1 MIKPSDSKTNP
12 PPLGGRARAGGISL
26 RAAPHPTLPP
36 QGGKGLLWSVALFF
50 ALPLHARVLD
60 RTLATVNGDVILLS
74 EFEKN
79 STPIIEQFKKVTPAS
94 ELTSERVGE
103 IKKRVLDQMT
113 DDRLLAQEAKKKG
126 IRVSQLEVDDGV
138 KKVRGRFGAEDEFN
152 KELQKEGMTYDAF
165 RKHIQNQIATI
176 KLIDQDVKA
185 KTPVPSDS
193 DVKNLF
199 ETLSAILQDK
209 PIPGSHTATEVDELK
224 SLARAM
230 NQRFGERVRARHIL
244 VRVGPNASKEDKSTA
259 MNRAKDVQRQLKG
272 GDFAELAKK
281 YSEDPGS
288 RERGG
293 DLGYFSRGDMVP
305 AFDKAAFALNVGQ
318 TSDVVTTD
326 FGHHLIRVEEK
337 KAASKFSLEDVKD
350 DLKEYLFQQRAAKKF
365 EAYVKDLR
373 SKADIKINNLE

>member
-1 MIKPSDSKTNP
+1 M
-12 PPLGGRARAGGISL
+12 
-26 RAAPHPTLPP
+26 
-36 QGGKGLLWSVALFF
+36 WSVALFF

>member
-1 MIKPSDSKTNP
+1 
-12 PPLGGRARAGGISL
+12 
-26 RAAPHPTLPP
+26 
-36 QGGKGLLWSVALFF
+36 
-50 ALPLHARVLD
+50 
-60 RTLATVNGDVILLS
+60 
-74 EFEKN
+74 
-79 STPIIEQFKKVTPAS
+79 
-94 ELTSERVGE
+94 
-103 IKKRVLDQMT
+103 
-113 DDRLLAQEAKKKG
+113 
-126 IRVSQLEVDDGV
+126 
-138 KKVRGRFGAEDEFN
+138 
-152 KELQKEGMTYDAF
+152 
-165 RKHIQNQIATI
+165 
-176 KLIDQDVKA
+176 
-185 KTPVPSDS
+185 
-193 DVKNLF
+193 
-199 ETLSAILQDK
+199 
-209 PIPGSHTATEVDELK
+209 
-224 SLARAM
+224 M